1 MKISEKSLR
10 KIIKESIQEVL
21 GENGNKLSLKWAGH
35 DKLIP
40 EILDSLKKYKKDI
53 IIRLDGPSYIKKV
66 NQFFTE
72 EEVIYIPKIQKLK
85 YSEIIEEPEDEYYSN
100 YNINIDSDDYTM
112 QFLLK
117 LFYRI
122 SMIGDCG
129 HTFTI
134 CINNKEF
141 IGWYGDGS
149 DRIISINGNKDWKE
163 TYKN

>member
-21 GENGNKLSLKWAGH
+21 GENGNKLSIKWAGH

-100 YNINIDSDDYTM
+100 YDINIDSDDYTM

-117 LFYRI
+117 LF
-122 SMIGDCG
+122 
-129 HTFTI
+129 
-134 CINNKEF
+134 
-141 IGWYGDGS
+141 
-149 DRIISINGNKDWKE
+149 
-163 TYKN
+163 